1 MDYTSNRLLTIR
13 QVMAIA
19 SIKSRTT
26 IYNYIRRQTFP
37 KPCYIGEGVPRW
49 RESEV
54 IAWTESLPCEWRS
67 DGSQGSVQ

>member
-1 MDYTSNRLLTIR
+1 MTYTSNRLLTIR

-49 RESEV
+49 RESDV
-54 IAWTESLPCEWRS
+54 IAWTESLSCEWKHDHAQRP
-67 DGSQGSVQ
+67 VQ